1 MRQRPLHQHR
11 GLLPVPVLLWVPAH
25 AGRQPLRRH
34 ESLDQNEIAGNS
46 VSRYESN
53 ILVSGLADI
62 NECERPSNCLRGR
75 CINSMGSYHCEC
87 QKGYVLV
94 GGRRCQG
101 QPSLSVLITIAT
113 KSQERPNLQL
123 ESLKL
128 IFKCSPHSKMMI
140 LSGRSCNNVV
150 DGSLEAFSHLSLK
163 TAGVWIKSDTDGG
176 VCLSACLSDVDEC
189 ATDRNLCQPYGSC
202 ENRPGSYSC
211 VCNHGYVLS
220 EDQRGCEGES
230 APGGTAFQT

>member
-1 MRQRPLHQHR
+1 M
-11 GLLPVPVLLWVPAH
+11 PVLLWVPAH
-25 AGRQPLRRH
+25 AGRQPLRRQK
-34 ESLDQNEIAGNS
+34 SLNQNEMTGNS

-53 ILVSGLADI
+53 VLVSGLADI

-101 QPSLSVLITIAT
+101 QPSLAVLITIAT
-113 KSQERPNLQL
+113 KSQERLNLHL

-140 LSGRSCNNVV
+140 HSGHSCNNVV
-150 DGSLEAFSHLSLK
+150 DGSLEAFSHLSSE

-176 VCLSACLSDVDEC
+176 VCLSAFQTWMNAPQTGTS
-189 ATDRNLCQPYGSC
+189 ASPTAPARTDRARTRASATTVTSSRRTSAAARVSPRHTQ
-202 ENRPGSYSC
+202 RPFGRDP
-211 VCNHGYVLS
+211 VV
-220 EDQRGCEGES
+220 D
-230 APGGTAFQT
+230 